1 MKTCMHKIEIMP
13 CAPCASCFS
22 CTFLAVVARLQRE
35 SAKFH
40 VLSRTGKKDNNL
52 LFRFLNFD
60 TYSPLEF
67 NSKKGLPK
75 FDEVNEMK

>member
-52 LFRFLNFD
+52 LFRFLNF
-60 TYSPLEF
+60 
-67 NSKKGLPK
+67 
-75 FDEVNEMK
+75 EV